1 MIIIKNLCN
10 RKWTLPER
18 NQTDGRGVEDIP
30 ISEKKNPGISR
41 FLTSPLEI
49 ADKTKQASPLEIL
62 QNGVRSFRN
71 LKAKNQDSWEFY
83 MIFLEFVRRY
93 IESQLFLS

>member
-1 MIIIKNLCN
+1 MDSSRKKPN
-10 RKWTLPER
+10 RREGGWGHT
-18 NQTDGRGVEDIP
+18 NFW
-30 ISEKKNPGISR
+30 KKTPGISS

-62 QNGVRSFRN
+62 QNGVRSLRN